1 MNRQPVNH
9 ISPRFSFSG
18 SNVLILL
25 KGTILALVLSV
36 VLIFIAA
43 LVLYFTPLP
52 EKTAP
57 YLVFGISLAAILVG
71 ASFAGKKIGARGWL
85 NGGIVGLLYVVL
97 MLSAGLIILD
107 NMTVGWNFI
116 TKLFLGF
123 AFGAAGGMWGV
134 NS

>member
-1 MNRQPVNH
+1 MV
-9 ISPRFSFSG
+9 
-18 SNVLILL
+18 LL

-43 LVLYFTPLP
+43 LVLYFTALP
-52 EKTAP
+52 ERTAP

-71 ASFAGKKIGARGWL
+71 SSFAGKRIGTRGWL

-97 MLSAGLIILD
+97 MLAAGLLLLKD
-107 NMTVGWNFI
+107 LAVGWNFI